1 MKYGSWTIESLK
13 KKEDN
18 YQRRFKRQANL
29 HLIYLLTQSSCHKSN
44 ESNIQ
49 NQGKKR
55 MNEFIWIIIEK

>member
-1 MKYGSWTIESLK
+1 MDHGQLKVFK
-13 KKEDN
+13 KKIIIEEDSSD
-18 YQRRFKRQANL
+18 KHNL

-55 MNEFIWIIIEK
+55 MNEFIWIIIGK